1 MDEKKLAQMVDRDP
15 TVIKSY
21 MGFTQ
26 QGTSEL
32 LTPTARLAAIKQKI
46 PLVLDRINLAHD
58 WDFNTN
64 TLDLTTVANQGIYR
78 CEQDKKKARDIITV
92 LYGIDEASVR
102 PLDEFS
108 TVDADDMQY
117 KVGLGDVCIWKE
129 APRSDDIAHFELVAT
144 PTLSGQWIT
153 VRYRLDTPAIIDFPG
168 TFDLLLFKA
177 LLAMVVPRFYEDG
190 YRDELSVMA
199 ARHQGKGREYK
210 RVRQDP
216 DVDAAN
222 VYYNQTRGQY

>member
-1 MDEKKLAQMVDRDP
+1 MNAVKLAQMVDRDP

-21 MGFTQ
+21 TGFTQ
-26 QGTSEL
+26 QGTSQL
-32 LTPTARLAAIKQKI
+32 LSPSDRLKAIRGKI

-64 TLDLTTVANQGIYR
+64 TLDLTTEANQGIYK
-78 CEQDKKKARDIITV
+78 CEQGQKKARDIITV
-92 LYGIDEASVR
+92 LYGVDESSVL

-117 KVGLGDVCIWKE
+117 KVGIGDVCLWKE
-129 APRSDDIAHFELVAT
+129 APRSSDIAHFELVAT
-144 PTLSGQWIT
+144 PTLSGQWIK
-153 VRYRLDTPAIIDFPG
+153 VRYRLDTPSIIDFPA

-177 LLAMVVPRFYEDG
+177 LLAMVVPRFFEEG
-190 YRDELSVMA
+190 FQDELSLMA
-199 ARHQGKGREYK
+199 SRHQGKGREYK
-210 RVRQDP
+210 RVRSDP

-222 VYYNQTRGQY
+222 VYYNQTRWPY